1 MVNNGTT
8 RCLDYIRLGIHAHE
22 TFFYNDISITLRP
35 LTSMEIDE
43 AQNMACDEIDDVR
56 LIKTITDIKL
66 GKTDLMDKMPTNP
79 EFYAKIRRFYNT
91 MDYWLVYYSMKDFMP
106 EDFFIDDVE
115 KMQYVHEIA
124 ERVIK
129 ICGKQSKEVIETI
142 RTADGQELATIVHKY
157 HIPLTD
163 EAWKLTPLQKEFL
176 YWTGE
181 NAPKIVNTI
190 EEALNRVI

>member
-1 MVNNGTT
+1 MVHGNTT
-8 RCLDYIRLGIHAHE
+8 KCLDYIRLGIRARE
-22 TFFYNDISITLRP
+22 IFFYNDISITLRP

-91 MDYWLVYYSMKDFMP
+91 IDYWLVYYAMKDFMP
-106 EDFFIDDVE
+106 KDFSIDDVE

-157 HIPLTD
+157 HIPLTN

-181 NAPKIVNTI
+181 NAPKVVNTI